1 MLPLQWY
8 IKKCSPTQI
17 VASDFWVGVIDHQRA
32 FAVRICRMYLLMR
45 LQDAQNYIASLSR
58 AQLVYLC
65 TGVLPGGPVQ
75 VSLHLLT
82 ILLFISHT
90 LPETLSIT
98 MLNKL
103 NVFAVHA
110 ALGQKLRARL

>member
-1 MLPLQWY
+1 M
-8 IKKCSPTQI
+8 
-17 VASDFWVGVIDHQRA
+17 VDHQRA

-45 LQDAQNYIASLSR
+45 LQDAQNYIASLST

-65 TGVLPGGPVQ
+65 TGVLPENPVQ

-90 LPETLSIT
+90 SPETLPIT

-110 ALGQKLRARL
+110 ALGQKLRARQ